1 MEVAR
6 NAAGQPI
13 LDVNGYYTGRILGL
27 LEDGLV
33 DFRVG
38 TPFNSDQTATL
49 DGFEFAIQHSFWN
62 TGFGTIL
69 NYTIVRGDAKFNNA
83 LDPNIGQFA
92 LAGLSD
98 SANAVLFYDKAGLQG
113 RVAYNWRD
121 EFYAGGNPNPTY
133 VEAYGQIDASIS
145 YEFRKGLTLFAEA
158 INLTGEGRRGHR
170 RNENFVTFAQP
181 GFARYTG
188 GVRFSF

>member
-1 MEVAR
+1 MYHLFYQYNPHGALWDVG
-6 NAAGQPI
+6 NLSWGHSVSGDLVNWAA
-13 LDVNGYYTGRILGL
+13 LG
-27 LEDGLV
+27 
-33 DFRVG
+33 
-38 TPFNSDQTATL
+38 
-49 DGFEFAIQHSFWN
+49 
-62 TGFGTIL
+62 
-69 NYTIVRGDAKFNNA
+69 NA
-83 LDPNIGQFA
+83 LDPNVGQFA

-98 SANAVLFYDKAGLQG
+98 SANAVLFYDKNGLQS

-121 EFYAGGNPNPTY
+121 KFYAGGNPNPTY

-145 YEFRKGLTLFAEA
+145 YEFRRGLTVFAEA

>member
-13 LDVNGYYTGRILGL
+13 LDANGYYTGRILGL
-27 LEDGLV
+27 AEDPLV
-33 DFRVG
+33 NFRVG
-38 TPFNSDQTATL
+38 TPFNSDQQATI

-62 TGFGTIL
+62 TGFGAIL
-69 NYTIVRGDAKFNNA
+69 NYTIVNGDARFDNA
-83 LDPNIGQFA
+83 LNPNLGQFA

-98 SANAVLFYDKAGLQG
+98 SANAVLYYDKGGLQA

-133 VEAYGQIDASIS
+133 VEKYGQVDASVS
-145 YEFRKGLTLFAEA
+145 YEFIRGLTAFAEG
-158 INLTGEGRRGHR
+158 INLTGASRRGHR
-170 RNENFVTFAQP
+170 RSENFVTFSQP
-181 GFARYTG
+181 GYARYMG
-188 GVRFSF
+188 GLRLSF